1 MLVSAEA
8 IASGR
13 GKAAG
18 GGPLYT
24 MRDVARLARVSV
36 ATVSAVVNGKPC
48 VRPPLVKRVQEA
60 LEALD
65 YHPDHVARSLKVR
78 RTTTIGVV
86 IPDFASGFFVE
97 AVRGIEDAA
106 RKAGYSILLCNSN
119 DDASEEKRYLSVL
132 LSRRVD
138 GILLASTNPNSI
150 GPSRSRPG
158 VPVVLFDRIPLG
170 YKGPA
175 VVINNSEAAYQVT
188 QHLISLGHR
197 RVAFIAGRLDLSTGI
212 ERAAGFRKAF
222 EDAHLPVHAEYFR
235 RGNFKPEGGYCCG
248 MELLHLSE
256 PPTAIVSSNG
266 PMTLGLL
273 RAMRELRVRCPD
285 NVSVVG
291 FDELVPGTEEYNFG
305 ALLEP
310 ELTVVAQPGH
320 QVGTRAAEILLKM
333 LLDGADQEE
342 APSEEVVMLKAEL
355 RIRKSVAA
363 PPVTIP

>member
-1 MLVSAEA
+1 MGVEWEV
-8 IASGR
+8 AS
-13 GKAAG
+13 
-18 GGPLYT
+18 LYT

-48 VRPPLVKRVQEA
+48 VRPALVKRVRDA
-60 LEALD
+60 LKALD
-65 YHPDHVARSLKVR
+65 YHPDQVARSLKVR
-78 RTTTIGVV
+78 RTTTIGAV

-106 RKAGYSILLCNSN
+106 RNAGYSILLCNSN
-119 DDASEEKRYLSVL
+119 DDLSQEKRHLSVL

-138 GILLASTNPNSI
+138 GILLASTDPNSI
-150 GPSRSRPG
+150 GPSHPRRG
-158 VPVVLFDRIPLG
+158 VPVVLFDRIPAG

-175 VVINNSEAAYQVT
+175 VVTDNSEAAYHAT
-188 QHLISLGHR
+188 QYLFSLGHR

-222 EDAHLPVHAEYFR
+222 EDAHLPVHGEYFR
-235 RGNFKPEGGYCCG
+235 QGNFKPESGYRCG
-248 MELLHLSE
+248 LELLRLPE
-256 PPTAIVSSNG
+256 PPTAILSSNG

-285 NVSVVG
+285 DVSVVG
-291 FDELVPGTEEYNFG
+291 FDELVPGTEEFSFG

-310 ELTVVAQPGH
+310 ELTVIAQPGH
-320 QVGTRAAEILLKM
+320 QVGSRAAEMLLKM
-333 LLDGADQEE
+333 LQVATEETE
-342 APSEEVVMLKAEL
+342 APSESVVTLKAEL

-363 PPVTIP
+363 PAVTIA